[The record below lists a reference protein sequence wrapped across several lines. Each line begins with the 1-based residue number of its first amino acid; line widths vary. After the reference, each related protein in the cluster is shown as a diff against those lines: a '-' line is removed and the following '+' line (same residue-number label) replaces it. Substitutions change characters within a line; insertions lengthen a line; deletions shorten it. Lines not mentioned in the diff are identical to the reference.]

1 MNGEE
6 NSRNREQALSAQDG
20 NMRSDDGKPHE
31 RRMEMYG
38 ISKSVE
44 DTRRCVCK
52 HIARIMSYN
61 PSKARQVE
69 KVASI
74 SSHLTSAS
82 SARVTCELYDG
93 NIMRFVIVGTRSS
106 ATITAN
112 TITNE
117 IVRKPR
123 GAKPWYEIDVDV
135 EIYHDIMP
143 VYREMMEF
151 HKRISE

>member
-1 MNGEE
+1 
-6 NSRNREQALSAQDG
+6 
-20 NMRSDDGKPHE
+20 
-31 RRMEMYG
+31 MYG

-61 PSKARQVE
+61 PNKARQVE

-74 SSHLTSAS
+74 SFHLTSAS

-93 NIMRFVIVGTRSS
+93 NIMRFLIVGTRSS
-106 ATITAN
+106 CTITAN

-123 GAKPWYEIDVDV
+123 GAKPWYETEIDV
-135 EIYHDIMP
+135 EIDYDIMP
-143 VYREMMEF
+143 RYREIVAH
-151 HKRISE
+151 HKLIEAWKETERWQE